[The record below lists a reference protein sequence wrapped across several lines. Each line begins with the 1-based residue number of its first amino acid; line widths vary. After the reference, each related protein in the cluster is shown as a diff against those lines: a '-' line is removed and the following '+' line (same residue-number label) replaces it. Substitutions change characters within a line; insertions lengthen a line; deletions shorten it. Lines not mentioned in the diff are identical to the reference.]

1 MSDWLALIWRK
12 KNYLLGA
19 FAVLAIVLATVW
31 IYGGSGEPAKDAKQ
45 TASSAVLEPK
55 AAGQETSKD
64 SSKDSF
70 EDNSKDNS
78 TVTSGESADPLAGT
92 TVKKPNGADSESQ
105 PEQPSAAPSGQ
116 NEAGNEKASGET
128 GSSGTSKAEQTTDKD
143 TKETSVPNGKKS
155 ASGDHGTVTE
165 RAAGEP
171 PLAGK
176 TNESSK
182 TVAPSGKGTKAS
194 DSSLPA
200 AKNKDTAA
208 MTGKRD
214 DGKQAET
221 PSGTNAPAPEPE
233 AAPSSSTTVRIT
245 IVGSPDVGTIMSTR
259 EMDIGDSE
267 TVLDIL
273 KKATRAAKIQ
283 MDFSGSGA
291 TAYVKGIDNLYEF
304 DRGGGSGW
312 MYSVNNKFPNRSA
325 GVWPIQPGDHIQWLY
340 TEDLGKD
347 VGAGIDDG
355 LWDGKS

>member
-1 MSDWLALIWRK
+1 MSDWSALIWRK
-12 KNYLLGA
+12 KNYLLGV
-19 FAVLAIVLATVW
+19 FAVLAIVLVTVW
-31 IYGGSGEPAKDAKQ
+31 IYGGSGEPAMDAKQ

-55 AAGQETSKD
+55 AAGQETS
-64 SSKDSF
+64 
-70 EDNSKDNS
+70 EDNSKDRS
-78 TVTSGESADPLAGT
+78 TVTFGESADPSAAT
-92 TVKKPNGADSESQ
+92 TVTNPKGAASESQ
-105 PEQPSAAPSGQ
+105 TERPSAAPSGQ
-116 NEAGNEKASGET
+116 NEAGNEKASDET
-128 GSSGTSKAEQTTDKD
+128 DSGTSKAGPSTDKD

-155 ASGDHGTVTE
+155 AGGDHATIAE
-165 RAAGEP
+165 RAGGEP
-171 PLAGK
+171 PVAGK

-182 TVAPSGKGTKAS
+182 TAAPSKKGTKTS
-194 DSSLPA
+194 DSSSPT
-200 AKNKDTAA
+200 AKNKDAA
-208 MTGKRD
+208 AVTGKRD
-214 DGKQAET
+214 SGKQAAGPSADSTPVPET
-221 PSGTNAPAPEPE
+221 E

-283 MDFSGSGA
+283 MDFSGSGP

>member
-1 MSDWLALIWRK
+1 M
-12 KNYLLGA
+12 
-19 FAVLAIVLATVW
+19 LATVW
-31 IYGGSGEPAKDAKQ
+31 IYSGSGEPAKDAKQ
-45 TASSAVLEPK
+45 VASSAVLERE

-64 SSKDSF
+64 H
-70 EDNSKDNS
+70 SKDNS
-78 TVTSGESADPLAGT
+78 KVTSGESADPSAGT
-92 TVKKPNGADSESQ
+92 TVTKPKEAASESQ
-105 PEQPSAAPSGQ
+105 PEQPSAPSGQ
-116 NEAGNEKASGET
+116 NESGNERASDET
-128 GSSGTSKAEQTTDKD
+128 DSGTSKAEQSTDKD
-143 TKETSVPNGKKS
+143 TKETSIPNGKKS

-165 RAAGEP
+165 RAGGEP

-182 TVAPSGKGTKAS
+182 IATPSKKGTKAT
-194 DSSLPA
+194 DSSSPA
-200 AKNKDTAA
+200 AKNKDAAA

-214 DGKQAET
+214 SGKQAAG
-221 PSGTNAPAPEPE
+221 PSADSTPAPEPE

-259 EMDIGDSE
+259 EIDIGDSE
-267 TVLDIL
+267 TVLDLL

-283 MDFSGSGA
+283 MDFSGSGL

-304 DRGGGSGW
+304 DRGAGSGW

-347 VGAGIDDG
+347 IGAGIDNG